1 MFNEWV
7 LFLKLVLIIR
17 QRRHGVI
24 DLVVDFSKWPLHS
37 FQVDVPCVIKK
48 ITGGG
53 GDDIAYIYISCL
65 FQISLKCVIFTN
77 IVSLFTN
84 IIFQ

>member
-1 MFNEWV
+1 M
-7 LFLKLVLIIR
+7 
-17 QRRHGVI
+17 I

-53 GDDIAYIYISCL
+53 GDDIAYIYFMSFSDKSQMCYLYKYSIS
-65 FQISLKCVIFTN
+65 FHKYNFP
-77 IVSLFTN
+77 IVE
-84 IIFQ
+84 IK